1 MAIDT
6 VITEQ
11 GQRSVRATYVAAL
24 LICFVVLLAPALWNR
39 YPLLQYDT
47 GGYLARW
54 YEGYLVP
61 SRSTVFGLF
70 LHVGEGL
77 HFWPE
82 LLLQAAC
89 TIWIISLVLRV
100 AGFARGSWPTVLA
113 VVGLSLTTA
122 LPLLVGTLLT
132 DIFAGLSVLAIYL
145 LIFHR
150 PDLRR
155 LEQIVLVLL
164 VAFAAAT
171 HNATLA
177 VLLAV
182 LVCAFPLSLLSRA
195 RPAISLAPAGGAIAA
210 GAAMLLVTNLAF
222 SGQLAWTPGGFGI
235 AFGRLLQDGI
245 VKRYLDAHCPQ
256 AQLKLCPYRNE
267 LPTDADDFL
276 WSYGVFN
283 ELGRFDGLGEEMR
296 HIVLQSLRE
305 YPLQQIETALA
316 ATASQLRLVGTGY
329 GTHDRIWHTYG
340 IIKRFIP
347 AEVPAMQSARQ
358 QRGELDFEA
367 INRVHVPIALGS
379 MVLALVLLARAAM
392 FRDIDEPARLVAFV
406 TVAILANAFVCGA
419 LSGPHDRYGA
429 RMAWIVTF
437 AVAIAVLRAT
447 DRSLPKA
454 NSRAGS

>member
-6 VITEQ
+6 VITGQ

-24 LICFVVLLAPALWNR
+24 LACFVVLLAPALWNG

-82 LLLQAAC
+82 LMLQAGC
-89 TIWIISLVLRV
+89 TIWVICLVLRV
-100 AGFARGSWPTVLA
+100 AGFAPGSGHGLLA
-113 VVGLSLTTA
+113 ITGLSLVTA
-122 LPLLVGTLLT
+122 LPVLASTLLT

-150 PDLRR
+150 SNLGPM
-155 LEQIVLVLL
+155 EQIGLFLF
-164 VAFAAAT
+164 VALAAAT

-182 LVCAFPLSLLSRA
+182 LVCAFPLALLSRT
-195 RPAISLAPAGGAIAA
+195 RPAVSLVPAGGAIAA
-210 GAAMLLVTNLAF
+210 GAALLLVTNFAF

-245 VKRYLDAHCPQ
+245 VKRYLHDHCPD
-256 AQLKLCPYRNE
+256 AQLKLCPYRDE

-296 HIVLQSLRE
+296 HIVLHSLKD
-305 YPLQQIETALA
+305 YPLQQVETAVA
-316 ATASQLRLVGTGY
+316 ATASQLRLVGTGC

-347 AEVPAMQSARQ
+347 AEVPAMQQARQ
-358 QRGELDFEA
+358 QRGELDFEL
-367 INRVHVPIALGS
+367 INRMHVPIALGS
-379 MVLALVLLARAAM
+379 MVLALVLLARAWIR
-392 FRDIDEPARLVAFV
+392 RDVDEPARLVGIV
-406 TVAILANAFVCGA
+406 MVAILANAFVCGA

-429 RMAWIVTF
+429 RMAWIATF
-437 AVAIAVLRAT
+437 AVSIALLRAIG
-447 DRSLPKA
+447 RPLP
-454 NSRAGS
+454 NAGSSARS